1 LLARLQPRRAWVGLL
16 FIDLDS
22 AVGDGGSD
30 QDGPNDD

>member
-1 LLARLQPRRAWVGLL
+1 LVGLL

-30 QDGPNDD
+30 QDGPTTTDLKGPSQGG